1 MYIAIINY
9 NMGNIKSVENAFKKI
24 GAEIKVTRSPEIIK
38 KAGAVVLPGV
48 GSFKDAIKNLNEL
61 NLINSVKNSISG
73 KLFLGICIG
82 MQILF
87 EYSMEDGRHK
97 GLGIFKGVVEK
108 IPPIVKVPHM
118 GWNIVEIK
126 KKDSRIFSEIKSGQ
140 SFYFVHSYHSI
151 VQDGSIISS
160 VTDYG
165 IKIVSSIE
173 KDNVFGFQF
182 HPEKSST
189 LGLKL
194 LENFWNMAK

>member
-24 GAEIKVTRSPEIIK
+24 GAEIKVTKSPEIIE

-48 GSFKDAIKNLNEL
+48 GAFKDAIKNLNEL

-87 EYSMEDGRHK
+87 EYGMEGGRHK
-97 GLGIFKGVVEK
+97 GLGIFRGIVEK

-118 GWNIVEIK
+118 GWNRVEIK
-126 KKDSRIFSEIKSGQ
+126 KKNSRIFNK
-140 SFYFVHSYHSI
+140 
-151 VQDGSIISS
+151 II
-160 VTDYG
+160 
-165 IKIVSSIE
+165 E
-173 KDNVFGFQF
+173 F
-182 HPEKSST
+182 
-189 LGLKL
+189 
-194 LENFWNMAK
+194 